1 MSSTLTFCRQ
11 FVFAVLDIFL
21 LDNIGTID
29 HNMRESDTK
38 L

>member
-1 MSSTLTFCRQ
+1 MSFTLTFCRQ
-11 FVFAVLDIFL
+11 FAFAVLDIFR